1 VIIHFEVCFRG
12 IVMKVIQELVAY
24 FERRQKLKPSQ
35 IDKLAR
41 RGFLASDGPSN
52 LMGLCDQVGQT
63 HYFRVFGAETG
74 TVWGTDTY
82 TSDSAL
88 SAAAVHAGA
97 VALGETQVVRVT
109 VAEPL
114 KHYQGSTRNGITTHN
129 FGPYGTA
136 FRVEAL

>member
-1 VIIHFEVCFRG
+1 
-12 IVMKVIQELVAY
+12 MKVIQELVAY

-63 HYFRVFGAETG
+63 HYFRVFGADTG

-82 TSDSAL
+82 TSDSPLAT
-88 SAAAVHAGA
+88 AAVHAGA
-97 VALGETQVVRVT
+97 VQPGQTGIVKVT
-109 VAEPL
+109 IVPPL
-114 KHYQGSTRNGITTHN
+114 PAFNGSTRHGVTSSAY
-129 FGPYGTA
+129 GPFPGAYQI
-136 FRVEAL
+136 VK